1 MKMKKQILLFTLLLF
16 GRYGQTQ
23 VSTVL
28 DSLDNPIAI
37 TFVGDNLFI
46 LLHGKPF
53 EGKLIS
59 YNINDPTKTI
69 KIHLDSL
76 TYPRAIIEKDS
87 IIYIGLPS
95 AIISYDL
102 RSKKP
107 EFKEV
112 YTKSFFFPRSFG
124 FVGSE
129 LYFAEETGLSMIDLS
144 ASPIKIIQIYSFNQ
158 PLSLAIEGH
167 LIYVA
172 VRKSIFKYDLQSK
185 KMIELIKDLEFRPY
199 TVINIDNILYM
210 DYGDLGFI
218 REEII
223 AFNLSKP
230 KLGYE
235 VFCDEV
241 IGTICLKEHKGSIYI
256 ASQVPVFNG
265 KPEGKILRIDKTLI
279 NQPKINGL
287 TIYPNPTPDNV
298 CLTGL
303 NIEDMNFKLFDSN
316 GKLIYSDTNI
326 TSIDMSQFPKGVYYL
341 SFENVIKNVSGTK
354 KIVRI

>member
-1 MKMKKQILLFTLLLF
+1 MKKQILLFTLILF

-144 ASPIKIIQIYSFNQ
+144 ASPIKILQIYSFNQ
-158 PLSLAIEGH
+158 PLSLAIEGC

-185 KMIELIKDLEFRPY
+185 KMVELIKDLEFRPY

-210 DYGDLGFI
+210 DYGNLGFI

-230 KLGYE
+230 ESGYE
-235 VFCDEV
+235 VFCDDV
-241 IGTICLKEHKGSIYI
+241 IGTACLKEHKGSIYI
-256 ASQVPVFNG
+256 ASQVFFSNG
-265 KPEGKILRIDKTLI
+265 KPAGKILRIDKTLI
-279 NQPKINGL
+279 NQPKINDL
-287 TIYPNPTPDNV
+287 TIYPNPTPDHV

-316 GKLIYSDTNI
+316 GKLIFSDTNI

-341 SFENVIKNVSGTK
+341 SFENVIHNVSGIK
-354 KIVRI
+354 KIVKI

>member
-1 MKMKKQILLFTLLLF
+1 MKKQILLFTLLLF

-256 ASQVPVFNG
+256 ASQVFFSNG
-265 KPEGKILRIDKTLI
+265 KPAGKILRIDKTLI

-354 KIVRI
+354 KIVKI